1 MTLFEDDGD
10 YAAFER
16 VLAQVSARVS
26 ILVQG
31 TIH

>member
-1 MTLFEDDGD
+1 MTLFEDDGGH
-10 YAAFER
+10 AAFER